1 MQENFHD
8 NEIIMYNTRDIQ
20 NIFKCGKRQAYELI
34 HTSGF
39 PTIRIGKKL
48 LVEKQALLKW
58 LDKNRG
64 KEIITN

>member
-1 MQENFHD
+1 MQENLYD

-39 PTIRIGKKL
+39 PTI
-48 LVEKQALLKW
+48 
-58 LDKNRG
+58 KNRQKIFG
-64 KEIITN
+64 WFIK